1 MWMVAIGVLMIVL
14 NLVGIGPTA
23 AWTWDIGL
31 ENGALTGDLWKFL
44 LPFVLALAWWAWS
57 DASGLTRRREMD
69 RDSERKAERRRRNVD
84 AMGLGTKK
92 PGAGTSR
99 RR

>member
-1 MWMVAIGVLMIVL
+1 MWLVAIGVLMIVL

-23 AWTWDIGL
+23 QWTWQIGL
-31 ENGALTGDLWKFL
+31 ENGAITGDLWKFL

-57 DASGLTRRREMD
+57 DATGLTRRREMN
-69 RDSERKAERRRRNVD
+69 RDEERKAERRRRNV
-84 AMGLGTKK
+84 AALGLGTKK
-92 PGAGTSR
+92 TGPDGSR

>member
-1 MWMVAIGVLMIVL
+1 MWLVAIGVLMIVL

-23 AWTWDIGL
+23 QWTWQIGL
-31 ENGALTGDLWKFL
+31 ENGAITGDLWKFL

-57 DASGLTRRREMD
+57 DATGLTRRREMN
-69 RDSERKAERRRRNVD
+69 RDEERKAERRRRNV
-84 AMGLGTKK
+84 AALGLGTKK
-92 PGAGTSR
+92 TGSDGSR